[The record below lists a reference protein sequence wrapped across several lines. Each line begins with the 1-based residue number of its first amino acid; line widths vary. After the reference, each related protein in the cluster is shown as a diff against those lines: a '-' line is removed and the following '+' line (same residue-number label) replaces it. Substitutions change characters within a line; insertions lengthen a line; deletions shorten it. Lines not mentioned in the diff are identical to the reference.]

1 MLCSIT
7 LIFSVAA
14 ANKVKD
20 STMVQAT
27 SVGVSKSTSSDS
39 TTTNKNKKTK
49 SETVRVNNQKKT
61 DADQTLIAFILSLVS
76 ISFSVISIGTLIFVK
91 KSSAKLENRI
101 KDKIIEI
108 DSKFERLDIELG
120 KKINNGATQTKEDL
134 TRYINDA
141 ITREFNVK
149 QSSQPNKASYS
160 VSDNGGVVEDE
171 PKFVPKTFFGVYK
184 QSSKGVKVD
193 QTSSNKEGA
202 STFEII
208 TVSDDSAIYHIVD
221 TLSKTQFASLN
232 ELALVEVVEGNPQ
245 SYSSISEEDPG
256 EMKLYDDVW
265 RIEKKVKIKLS

>member
-20 STMVQAT
+20 STTVQAT
-27 SVGVSKSTSSDS
+27 SVGSTSSDS
-39 TTTNKNKKTK
+39 TTTNKNKKIK

-101 KDKIIEI
+101 KVKIIEI

-265 RIEKKVKIKLS
+265 RIEKKVKIRLS